1 MIKSLLV
8 KALFLAGLSLCQNK
22 HYEES
27 IPVLKIVENFVDG
40 DQLVMLQYKLAVA
53 THQIMQGKDSIYY
66 CDAVLNSFYPV
77 PRRYEV
83 MCYLLKEDALTFKED
98 LLSTSRKMN
107 DVVNRLEGS
116 KAGQITQE
124 KQKKILQDLD
134 DKIKQLEDAE
144 KQKDANMDTSFPAKS
159 NPKPQSELPNDGP
172 SEGKVLEQELK
183 EAAKNWGTLP
193 DLERAKIAQKF
204 IDRTPLKYKP
214 YVEAYFKAL
223 NKSEK

>member
-8 KALFLAGLSLCQNK
+8 KALFLAGLSLWENK

-27 IPVLKIVENFVDG
+27 IPVLKIVEKFIDG
-40 DQLVMLQYKLAVA
+40 DQLIVLQYKLGIAS
-53 THQIMQGKDSIYY
+53 HQTMQGKDTIYY

-83 MCYLLKEDALTFKED
+83 MCYLLKEDALTWKED
-98 LLSTSRKMN
+98 LFFVGRKMN
-107 DVVNRLEGS
+107 DVVNRLDGS
-116 KAGQITQE
+116 KGGQITQD

-134 DKIKQLEDAE
+134 DKIKELEDA
-144 KQKDANMDTSFPAKS
+144 KNPKNDNVNSASPAK
-159 NPKPQSELPNDGP
+159 PKEQSELPNEGP